1 MTKNVEAPIRAR
13 LTNHAKETD
22 RPFQEVLQ
30 YFGLERFL
38 YRLSQSVH
46 GDSFVLK
53 GALLLRVWNTPEA
66 RPTRDI
72 DLLGHGKSSVRHLE
86 QISRQ
91 LCEMQVE
98 DDGLVFDASGV
109 SGKRIKEDAE
119 YEGVRVTFVG
129 YLGKARIPI
138 QLDVGF
144 GDAVHPTPK
153 SVSYPTILE
162 LPAPRLRVYPHET
175 LVAEKFEAMVKLGL
189 VNSRMKDFYDVWVLS
204 RQLDFDG
211 ETLAKAV
218 SLTFSNRGTEIELDP
233 VALSPT
239 FTDSDRVEKQW
250 SAFARRTLLG
260 STPITL
266 SGLREPLREF
276 LLPVAQSLLEGAGF
290 NRTWNAPG
298 PWR

>member
-1 MTKNVEAPIRAR
+1 
-13 LTNHAKETD
+13 
-22 RPFQEVLQ
+22 
-30 YFGLERFL
+30 
-38 YRLSQSVH
+38 
-46 GDSFVLK
+46 
-53 GALLLRVWNTPEA
+53 
-66 RPTRDI
+66 
-72 DLLGHGKSSVRHLE
+72 
-86 QISRQ
+86 
-91 LCEMQVE
+91 MQ

-109 SGKRIKEDAE
+109 SGRRIKEDAE

-162 LPAPRLRVYPHET
+162 LPAPQLRVYPHET

-189 VNSRMKDFYDVWVLS
+189 VNSRMKDFFDVWLLS

-218 SLTFSNRGTEIELDP
+218 SLTFSNRGTEIEIDP

-239 FTDSDRVEKQW
+239 FTDSDRVQKQW
-250 SAFARRTLLG
+250 SAFAKRTLLG

-266 SGLREPLREF
+266 SGLRDPLRRF
-276 LLPVAQSLLEGAGF
+276 LLPVAQSVLEGAVF